1 MLFRPLL
8 ALVLA
13 FCLTFVAAPSSVSAA
28 ITDGAGDSDFVV
40 GNERSNARFGNIVNT
55 GRANDC
61 PTIAA
66 GSSGSI
72 SIGSGDTL
80 SDICLQPTEV
90 LVKVAPTKRKK
101 ADFAKTKIISPSNNT
116 TIEQVFGDI
125 SGSGAFAEKG
135 GIDFQLITVLAPN
148 GEEVPF
154 VFSAKDMQVDSNSSS
169 ISVGTEF
176 KGTTRTPSY
185 RTSNFLDPKSRALT
199 TGVDYAQ
206 GLVALGGD
214 DKDLQTENVKRYIDG
229 KGQITLSVDSVDAGS
244 NEFAGTFVALQTA
257 DTDMGSK
264 EARDLKISGILYG
277 RKG

>member
-1 MLFRPLL
+1 MRFRPLL

-13 FCLTFVAAPSSVSAA
+13 FCLTFVAAPSSVSAS
-28 ITDGAGDSDFVV
+28 G
-40 GNERSNARFGNIVNT
+40 ERGNARFADVVNT
-55 GRANDC
+55 GKANDC
-61 PTIAA
+61 PTISA
-66 GSSGSI
+66 GSQGSF
-72 SIGSGDTL
+72 SIDGRLT
-80 SDICLQPTEV
+80 DICMHPTEV
-90 LVKVAPTKRKK
+90 YVKVARSKR
-101 ADFAKTKIISPSNNT
+101 AEAEFVPAKIISPRNNT
-116 TIEQVFGDI
+116 TVEQVYGDV
-125 SGSGAFAEKG
+125 SGSTFKEQG

-185 RTSNFLDPKSRALT
+185 RTSNFLAPKSRALT

-214 DKDLQTENVKRYIDG
+214 DKELQTENVKRYIDG

-244 NEFAGTFVALQTA
+244 NEFAGSFVALQTA

-264 EARDLKISGILYG
+264 EARDLKISGVLYG